1 MTNILTVIDSG
12 WLHDGLKTLALVLS
26 VFALRTLLVRWV
38 SHQRGLTVEERRRW
52 VVHIRNGMLL
62 LFAVGIAA
70 IWANELQA
78 FAVSLI
84 ALAAALVLA
93 TKELILCISGAALR
107 AGSKFYS
114 IGDRIQVGTQRG
126 IVLDHDL
133 FATTLLEI
141 GPGQASHLTT
151 GRVVIFPNSVLFT
164 TPIVNE
170 TFSEDY
176 VFHVLTVPLRNE
188 EDWQTG
194 ERVLLE
200 AAKAECAEYIQ
211 GAADYLHALEERNLV
226 EAPNPEPKVTIQIDQ
241 PGRIN
246 LILRFPVPSRGR
258 ARTEQAILRRFLTEM
273 KRLTSTTGGAP

>member
-1 MTNILTVIDSG
+1 MTNPFGSLDSM
-12 WLHDGLKTLALVLS
+12 LLRDGLKSLAVVITVLT
-26 VFALRTLLVRWV
+26 VRQLLVRWV
-38 SHQRGLTVEERRRW
+38 SNQKGLTVEERRRW
-52 VVHIRNGMLL
+52 VVHIRHGMLL
-62 LFAVGIAA
+62 LFAVGMVA

-84 ALAAALVLA
+84 ALGAALVLA
-93 TKELILCISGAALR
+93 TKELILCVSGAALR
-107 AGSKFYS
+107 AGARFYS
-114 IGDRIQVGTQRG
+114 IGDRIQVGTHRG

-151 GRVVIFPNSVLFT
+151 GRVVIFPNSVIFS

-176 VFHVLTVPLRNE
+176 VFHVTIIPLRNE
-188 EDWQTG
+188 DDWQTG

-200 AAKAECAEYIQ
+200 AAKAECSDYIQ
-211 GAADYLHALEERNLV
+211 GAADYLHALEQKNLL
-226 EAPNPEPKVTIQIDQ
+226 EAPNPEPKVTLQIDQ

-246 LILRFPVPSRGR
+246 LILRFPVPIRGR
-258 ARTEQAILRRFLTEM
+258 ARTEQAILRRFLLEM
-273 KRLTSTTGGAP
+273 KRLSSTAGNL